1 MNLQSKV
8 ISNLGKNSFVECWG
22 QKPDYSVLHMSKR
35 QNMKKVGVDCFFQ
48 SDYERSGREDKRE
61 RERQRENVS
70 IKRAGFLVAHA
81 K

>member
-1 MNLQSKV
+1 
-8 ISNLGKNSFVECWG
+8 
-22 QKPDYSVLHMSKR
+22 MSKR

>member
-1 MNLQSKV
+1 MAKIVL
-8 ISNLGKNSFVECWG
+8 W
-22 QKPDYSVLHMSKR
+22 SVGGRNQITVCYTMSKR